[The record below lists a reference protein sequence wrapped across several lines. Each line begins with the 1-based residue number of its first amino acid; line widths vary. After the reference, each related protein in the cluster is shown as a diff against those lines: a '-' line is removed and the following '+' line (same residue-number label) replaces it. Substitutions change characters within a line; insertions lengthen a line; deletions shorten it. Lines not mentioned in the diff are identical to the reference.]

1 MRQVPEADSLKR
13 GLWSAG
19 PSVHCSLSDGFLRKP
34 KSAANTKE
42 GHAIAKTMSGRKSN
56 HVCQLFMTS
65 SRHNHGD
72 KNTPRRVKTVPISL
86 GLA

>member
-1 MRQVPEADSLKR
+1 MRQVPEADGLKR

-19 PSVHCSLSDGFLRKP
+19 LSVHCSLSDGFLRKP
-34 KSAANTKE
+34 KSAAKTKE

-65 SRHNHGD
+65 SRTTMAT
-72 KNTPRRVKTVPISL
+72 KIRRDT
-86 GLA
+86 